1 MSILPIIKTE
11 RLILRN
17 IAMGDVDDM
26 YEYARTSLVGPTA
39 GWKPHGSTYE
49 TKSVIASFLG
59 NQARGDLG
67 VWSIVVKETGKMIG
81 TIELYNYVPKFF
93 AELGYSL
100 NPSYWGKGYAT
111 EAAKAVVDYG
121 FNVLRLRRIEAGTF
135 ETNKQS
141 IRVCE
146 KVGFTKEGILKNS
159 YLRELAKT
167 VQKIILLLFY
177 NTLVYILSTYRK
189 NLVLKIA

>member
-1 MSILPIIKTE
+1 MAILPIIKTE

-26 YEYARTSLVGPTA
+26 YEYAKTSLVGPTA

-49 TKSVIASFLG
+49 TKAVIASFLG
-59 NQARGDLG
+59 NQSRGDLG
-67 VWSIVVKETGKMIG
+67 VWSIVLIDTGKMIG

-100 NPSYWGKGYAT
+100 NPSFWGMGYAT
-111 EAAKAVVDYG
+111 EAARAVVDYG

-141 IRVCE
+141 MRVCE

-159 YLRELAKT
+159 YLRYDGVIFNKVIFGLT
-167 VQKIILLLFY
+167 DVDY
-177 NTLVYILSTYRK
+177 YRK
-189 NLVLKIA
+189 IKLAS